1 MPEYLWLATG
11 SLNEFKASKLEVLR
25 NRRVV
30 AFPDLGAY
38 KRWLDKTSVIDFPIE
53 VSDYL
58 EKNATTEQRN
68 DGLDIGD
75 FL

>member
-11 SLNEFKASKLEVLR
+11 SLNEFKTSKLEVLR

-30 AFPDLGAY
+30 AFPDLGVY
-38 KRWLDKTSVIDFPIE
+38 KRWLDKTSVIDFSIE
-53 VSDYL
+53 ISDYL
-58 EKNATTEQRN
+58 EKNATTEQRVE
-68 DGLDIGD
+68 DLDIDD